1 MIVVAYDPGAW
12 LGWAALAVDAAG
24 PRFLAGGVIA
34 VEDVGEDA
42 ARDEALHHATVV
54 CAELVAIERPEGIA
68 PGTVRAMVAKHAGAT
83 LSSMSLRLVEA
94 AWIGADLAAAN
105 RAVGRQVLK
114 VPAGMVRAH
123 YIESDP
129 RARKARD
136 LDAAAREVVERFVL
150 WPEKI
155 RGTGRAY
162 RKDGSDLMAERRAH
176 VFDAALL
183 ALYAGT
189 VLAPRPAVA
198 GTPPRQLTLAE
209 VL

>member
-1 MIVVAYDPGAW
+1 MIVLAIDPGAW
-12 LGWAALAVDAAG
+12 LGWAALAVAAG

-42 ARDEALHHATVV
+42 AREEALHHAQVV
-54 CAELVAIERPEGIA
+54 RAELVAVERPEGIA

-83 LSSMSLRLVEA
+83 LSSMSQRLVEA
-94 AWIGADLAAAN
+94 AWIGAELAAAN
-105 RAVGRQVLK
+105 RAAGRQVVK
-114 VPAGMVRAH
+114 VPVGAVRAH

-129 RARKARD
+129 RARKRTD
-136 LDAAAREVVERFVL
+136 MDAAAREAVERFVL

-162 RKDGSDLMAERRAH
+162 RKDGSDLLAERREH

-183 ALYAGT
+183 APT
-189 VLAPRPAVA
+189 PAPYSRRSRRRQS
-198 GTPPRQLTLAE
+198 PPPGS
-209 VL
+209 